1 MSRDAALSALCCAS
15 LLGVPAVHAQQQ
27 LASVSDT
34 AIMAPV
40 AGSIFLVARYEDT
53 RSAEI
58 SESVKR
64 LGQTG
69 ASVTGV
75 LLNGFK
81 VHYGNYAQARRY
93 GGYAY
98 EAYKSDQES

>member
-1 MSRDAALSALCCAS
+1 VSRASAEYDIVLLDA
-15 LLGVPAVHAQQQ
+15 PAI
-27 LASVSDT
+27 LAVSDT

-40 AGSIFLVARYEDT
+40 AGSIFLVARYGDT
-53 RSAEI
+53 RSGEI

-64 LGQTG
+64 LEQSG

-81 VHYGNYAQARRY
+81 VHYGNYAQARQY

-98 EAYKSDQES
+98 AAYKADKE